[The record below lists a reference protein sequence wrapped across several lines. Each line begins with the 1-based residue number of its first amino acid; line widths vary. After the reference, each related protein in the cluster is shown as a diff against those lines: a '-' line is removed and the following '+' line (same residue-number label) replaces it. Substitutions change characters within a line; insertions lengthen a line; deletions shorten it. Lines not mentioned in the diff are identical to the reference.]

1 MNNEPQEPFFNVVP
15 LFPSSVVMVNV
26 EGDTSELLDTSD
38 VPVMASSFSDPS
50 DSTTRNG
57 IQRNRVLERFP
68 TTKKI
73 LLDTFTAVAEQ
84 ALGYKKKE
92 YGITTSWLTTCNR
105 GEGSVSHCHKNSFYS
120 CVYYYQEEY
129 PEGTSGIVFD
139 NPNVDKMSYFF
150 QNSDIDQVNP
160 SNSLSCT
167 FRPESNIMLVFP
179 SYLNHNV
186 LQHGLGTQRKS
197 LAFNVVPL
205 SAYGEHDSSYDQ
217 EWFTP
222 TLANW
227 KYR

>member
-15 LFPSSVVMVNV
+15 LFPSSVVMVHV

-92 YGITTSWLTTCNR
+92 YGITTSWLTTNNR
-105 GEGSVSHCHKNSFYS
+105 GEGSISHCHKNSFYS
-120 CVYYYQEEY
+120 CVYYYQEDY

-139 NPNVDKMSYFF
+139 L
-150 QNSDIDQVNP
+150 
-160 SNSLSCT
+160 SLIHISEPT
-167 FRPESNIMLVFP
+167 RP
-179 SYLNHNV
+179 Y
-186 LQHGLGTQRKS
+186 
-197 LAFNVVPL
+197 
-205 SAYGEHDSSYDQ
+205 
-217 EWFTP
+217 
-222 TLANW
+222 
-227 KYR
+227 